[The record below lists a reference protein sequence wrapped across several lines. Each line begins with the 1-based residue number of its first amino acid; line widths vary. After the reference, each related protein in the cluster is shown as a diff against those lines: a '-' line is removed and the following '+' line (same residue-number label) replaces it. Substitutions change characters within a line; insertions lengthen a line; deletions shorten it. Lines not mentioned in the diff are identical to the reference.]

1 MMTPMTIA
9 GGLLAVVLIAGGAF
23 TFMGDDD
30 SEHVHHGTVVNCTNS
45 KLVMT
50 DEDGTQSTHLVT
62 STTRVTRDGDV
73 CEARDLVSG
82 TRIRVTTEDSR
93 EGVATA
99 IEAFVKYAAM
109 VE

>member
-1 MMTPMTIA
+1 MTIT
-9 GGLLAVVLIAGGAF
+9 GGLLVVALIAGSVF

-30 SEHVHHGTVVNCTNS
+30 KEHVHDGTVVNCTNS
-45 KLVMT
+45 ELVMT

-62 STTRVTRDGDV
+62 SSTRVTRDGEV
-73 CEARDLVSG
+73 CEARDLISG

-93 EGVATA
+93 EGTATA
-99 IEAFVKYAAM
+99 IEAFVKYATT